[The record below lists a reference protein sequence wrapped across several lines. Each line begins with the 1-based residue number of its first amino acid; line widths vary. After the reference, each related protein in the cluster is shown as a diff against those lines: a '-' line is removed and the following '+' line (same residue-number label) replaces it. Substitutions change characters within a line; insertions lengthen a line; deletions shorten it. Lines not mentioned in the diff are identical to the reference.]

1 MRKGNPTMST
11 EYNPEIHT
19 WFCAIEAAE
28 TWRDVE
34 AKPPKGKRPRV
45 KRPKVKRPKKTSD
58 LSPLVKLLCSGASVP
73 EAVREELEDLL
84 TRHRLKATGNRRPLY
99 AVSES
104 EVDARTLMWFV
115 KDFRSQRNF
124 PRGAITKDEMKRAT
138 AVMQARAS
146 ARGQANKNFDGM
158 TAARDLREERIETY
172 ADYYGITDLK
182 QFKNALEGKLGSIN
196 RIKSRKLQN
205 E

>member
-1 MRKGNPTMST
+1 
-11 EYNPEIHT
+11 
-19 WFCAIEAAE
+19 
-28 TWRDVE
+28 
-34 AKPPKGKRPRV
+34 
-45 KRPKVKRPKKTSD
+45 VKRPKKTSD

-73 EAVREELEDLL
+73 EAVREDLADLL
-84 TRHRLKATGNRRPLY
+84 MRHRLRATGNRRPLY

-124 PRGAITKDEMKRAT
+124 PRGAITKDEMKRAI

-158 TAARDLREERIETY
+158 TAARDLREERISTY
-172 ADYYGITDLK
+172 ADYYGIRDLK

-196 RIKSRKLQN
+196 RMKSTKAAKKRSAT
-205 E
+205 